1 MRISIDASGL
11 GVAKTGTA
19 VYLEEILKSW
29 SRNPS
34 FQDEVTVHATDYG
47 ARHLESLRGAGR
59 FVFRPA
65 PSNRLARIAW
75 QQTVLPR
82 RIDCGKFDIHWG
94 AGFVVPFFSSVPAV
108 VTVFDLTFQLFP
120 EVHEPVKRLYFPLVI
135 RASVSKARRILAIS
149 ESAARDLWRF
159 HPGTRNKTVVT
170 LLAPRKFEACRSL
183 RPDSDGVPN
192 PRLRFL
198 FVGTLEPRKNL
209 KRLLEAWRGIPEPL
223 RAKAQL
229 RIAGAMGWMVRDVVR
244 DVVRNADAEKDVAA
258 LGALSDAEL
267 AAEYREADAFVYPS
281 IYEGFGLPVLEAMA
295 LGVPVLTSDSGAT
308 REVAGD
314 AALLVDPY
322 SVGSLR
328 AALMRLIVEQPLRVR
343 LAEKGLARSKDFS
356 WDLAAEKT
364 LATLHAAAMNPDNH
378 IFFKSRNP

>member
-1 MRISIDASGL
+1 MKNRTGSLFGL
-11 GVAKTGTA
+11 GVGFSIGNSQSRNFNSRPQNIPDA
-19 VYLEEILKSW
+19 VGVHFPERLRKESEHFQRDSAGSMDSPLREDDFLIGFHAFELGAAFALAADFEDDFLPSVLDEKIRGLLARCEFQILYGITRPPHRHRKEIL
-29 SRNPS
+29 P
-34 FQDEVTVHATDYG
+34 
-47 ARHLESLRGAGR
+47 
-59 FVFRPA
+59 RP
-65 PSNRLARIAW
+65 
-75 QQTVLPR
+75 
-82 RIDCGKFDIHWG
+82 
-94 AGFVVPFFSSVPAV
+94 
-108 VTVFDLTFQLFP
+108 
-120 EVHEPVKRLYFPLVI
+120 
-135 RASVSKARRILAIS
+135 
-149 ESAARDLWRF
+149 ARDLWRF

-170 LLAPRKFEACRSL
+170 LLAPRKFEACRSP
-183 RPDSDGVPN
+183 RPDSDAVPN

-244 DVVRNADAEKDVAA
+244 NADAEKDIAV

-295 LGVPVLTSDSGAT
+295 LGVPVLTSDTGAT

-328 AALMRLIVEQPLRVR
+328 AALMRLIVEQPLRAR

-364 LATLHAAAMNPDNH
+364 LATLHAAAMNQGNH
-378 IFFKSRNP
+378 SFFKSRNP